1 MNKCQLLNLTIQR
14 LCNNKQ
20 LLPTEYQQVKYL
32 QSGGTQWID
41 TGIKAQSSTA
51 ISIDF
56 AILQGFSFSTYSFVF
71 GAMIDATMA
80 TSYSV
85 AINGLSSLRMP
96 NGTSFQTVNISSLS
110 YNQPTNIYYRNNQ
123 QKINDIQVSTL
134 TANANNT
141 TNIALFWR
149 NSDDRLSQTPTAN
162 LRIYSTRLYSDET
175 LIRDFVPCYRKSDNV
190 AGMYD
195 LVTNTFYTNA
205 GTGDFTV
212 GHNA

>member
-1 MNKCQLLNLTIQR
+1 M
-14 LCNNKQ
+14 
-20 LLPTEYQQVKYL
+20 PHAFQQVEYL
-32 QSGGTQWID
+32 QSSGTQWID

-71 GAMIDATMA
+71 GAMIDATKA

-85 AINGLSSLRMP
+85 AINGISSLRMP
-96 NGTSFQTVNISSLS
+96 NGGSFQTVNISSLS
-110 YNQPTNIYYRNNQ
+110 YNQLTNIYYRNKQ

-162 LRIYSTRLYSDET
+162 LRIFSTRLYSDET

-195 LVTNTFYTNA
+195 FVSQTFFINS
-205 GTGDFTV
+205 GTGTFVV
-212 GHNA
+212 GPNV